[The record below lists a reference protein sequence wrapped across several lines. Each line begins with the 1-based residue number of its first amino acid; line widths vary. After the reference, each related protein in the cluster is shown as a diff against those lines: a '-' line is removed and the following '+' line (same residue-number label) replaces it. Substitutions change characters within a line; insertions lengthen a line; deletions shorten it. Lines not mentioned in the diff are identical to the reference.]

1 MKYYKNIKEMPG
13 HSIGDVLLETNGF
26 YMWEKLP
33 FYTIP
38 KEIVEQ
44 FYDFFVQENVSYNE
58 GDKMWYISLNG
69 IIVSDV
75 FERKKHSSLIE
86 FGNIFRTQQEASET
100 NNEIKKLLNKQQHS

>member
-1 MKYYKNIKEMPG
+1 MPG
-13 HSIGDVLLETNGF
+13 HHIGDVLLETNGF

-44 FYDFFVQENVSYNE
+44 FYDFFVHEHVEYGE
-58 GDKMWYISLNG
+58 GDEIWYISLNG
-69 IIVSDV
+69 IIVSDA

-86 FGNIFRTQQEASET
+86 YGNLFRSREEAS
-100 NNEIKKLLNKQQHS
+100 NVNAKIKEILRSNSSS